1 MLTMR
6 SRLVLL
12 HCLLASCATD
22 PVQPAQQPAP
32 IALDTTPALLEIAR
46 LEDARVEDPSRLVEL
61 LSDSEPKVRER
72 AALALGRMPRAADSE
87 AVARALTQI
96 AASDASVDVRC
107 AALFALG
114 QRDETASGEALIGL
128 TKDPEPQ
135 VRARAVEA
143 LAKLSRPELRTIV
156 LHALQDDDPH
166 VRLEAAHGPYRW
178 PRDEPGADDVDRQIA
193 AQLERESDHDVIVYA
208 LHTLERRKASAG
220 RAAFQHFA
228 AAPDSELRLFAVR
241 GLKALPADGLL
252 LDELIHALSD
262 LDWRVACEA
271 ALGLAA
277 YDAPS
282 ATKALGEATKH
293 LSPHVR
299 RCAWEA
305 LATHVER
312 ADELT
317 EAKDLHASLR
327 PYWMQRAAFE
337 SEPSLSVRAA
347 YQEVELPLLVKL
359 RSLDDGWS
367 AGQTQELLLRLD
379 EVVKREPPIVLV
391 GLARALGRIREGFAT
406 QMLSELARS
415 SDRLVAEA
423 AIEGLGKHPSDE
435 VRAQLLELLVHADNG
450 IRLAALDALGTQL
463 KPEDAPRL
471 LELYRTSQGEIGAEL
486 RFNTVR
492 AAQKL
497 SPDAPSAVAEAALAD
512 PDRFVRRVA
521 KDAYAALKAEPP
533 ATDAPLETLAPPP
546 IPGTDYPLYDYNP
559 QVQIET
565 TQGTLV
571 FELFPA
577 EAPVHVQSFLELA
590 RRGVFDGLSFHR
602 VVPDFVVQG
611 GDPRG
616 DGNGGA
622 SWRGGA
628 LRNEIG
634 PRKYVRGSFGMPRN
648 DDPDSGGGQL
658 FVTHRR
664 TPHLDG
670 RYTIFGELVA
680 GGSVLDALEVGDRIL
695 SVRVP

>member
-1 MLTMR
+1 MR
-6 SRLVLL
+6 STFALLGLVL
-12 HCLLASCATD
+12 CGCAG
-22 PVQPAQQPAP
+22 
-32 IALDTTPALLEIAR
+32 TTPAPVVPRPEPLELDTSPKMLEIAR
-46 LEDARVEDPSRLVEL
+46 LEDARAEDPARLVEL
-61 LSDSEPKVRER
+61 LNDAEPKVRAR
-72 AALALGRMPRAADSE
+72 AALALGRMTRGERDE
-87 AVARALTQI
+87 AVVASLTQV
-96 AASDASVDVRC
+96 AASDASVDARC

-114 QRDETASGEALIGL
+114 QRNDAGGGDAIIGL
-128 TKDPEPQ
+128 TRDPEPR

-156 LHALQDDDPH
+156 LHALQDDDPR

-178 PRDEPGADDVDRQIA
+178 PRDEGGADDVDRQIA

-208 LHTLERRKASAG
+208 LHTLERRKAVAG
-220 RAAFQHFA
+220 QAAFQHFA
-228 AAPDSELRLFAVR
+228 SAPDAELRLFAVR

-271 ALGLAA
+271 ALGLGA

-282 ATKALGEATKH
+282 ATKALGAATKH

-305 LATHVER
+305 LATHVDR
-312 ADELT
+312 ANEL
-317 EAKDLHASLR
+317 AKARDLHTALR
-327 PYWMQRAAFE
+327 PYWLQRAAFE
-337 SEPSLSVRAA
+337 QEPSLSVRAA

-367 AGQTQELLLRLD
+367 EGQTQELLLRLD
-379 EVVKREPPIVLV
+379 EVVKREPPIVLA
-391 GLARALGRIREGFAT
+391 GLARALGRIREPFAT
-406 QMLSELARS
+406 RMLGELARS
-415 SDRLVAEA
+415 SDRTIAEA
-423 AIEGLGKHPSDE
+423 AIEALGKHPSDE
-435 VRAQLLELLVHADNG
+435 VRSHLLELLGHADNG
-450 IRLAALDALGTQL
+450 IRLAALDALGAQL

-497 SPDAPSAVAEAALAD
+497 TPDAPSPVAEAALAD

-521 KDAYAALKAEPP
+521 REAYAALQVEPP
-533 ATDAPLETLAPPP
+533 ATDAPLEALAPPP
-546 IPGTDYPLYDYNP
+546 VPGTDYPLYDHNP

-590 RRGVFDGLSFHR
+590 RRGAFDKLAFHR

-634 PRKYVRGSFGMPRN
+634 PRKYVRGSLGMPRN

-658 FVTHRR
+658 FITHRR

-680 GGSVLDALEVGDRIL
+680 GGSALDALEVGDRIL